1 MATCAEEHISAAEAL
16 LWQVSR
22 LLRSSSS
29 LESNEEMD
37 CSEEENSDVFNVKDR
52 FKREHFHPNFCENF
66 HCRICTCSAIH
77 MALVA

>member
-29 LESNEEMD
+29 SLESNEEMD
-37 CSEEENSDVFNVKDR
+37 CSEEENSDEIGIR
-52 FKREHFHPNFCENF
+52 R
-66 HCRICTCSAIH
+66 
-77 MALVA
+77 